1 MEQESS
7 EKVAISDIPKRLFKY
22 YKYDPKYNES
32 RLSGEVFLSSPKRFN
47 DPFDCQ
53 LEIKNNAEDV
63 LREKKENSV
72 SEGEW
77 LVHKLIELGYQK
89 KEVKVVSDKLL
100 KKDEE
105 TTNEVY
111 DKQLQKIGI
120 LCTTS
125 EYDNMLMWSYYTELE
140 GFCIEYDPK
149 LIIHDLTIGFIKT
162 LDYYTLNH
170 LYNTKKYHMPPS
182 KRSEDSNKQELVET
196 LFNEKD
202 IEKVKKVPFFKY
214 KSKVNTLNFIKNIYI
229 KRVKWRKVD
238 YNLKIDDITPFLFY
252 NKDEKGI
259 IRKYYTKSKD
269 WKHEEEFRFFISL
282 GGDKLIQLSPE
293 CIKAIYCGV
302 KMSDSHI
309 LEIAYLLHSKRMD
322 HVKLLKME
330 TKKGEIKLKS
340 KEIEYQTEE
349 FKKALYDFS
358 EKIASK

>member
-1 MEQESS
+1 MEQDSPERA
-7 EKVAISDIPKRLFKY
+7 AIPERLFKY

-32 RLSGEVFLSSPKRFN
+32 RLSGEVFLSSPKNFN

-53 LEIKNNAEDV
+53 LKIKNNTEDI
-63 LREKKENSV
+63 LNEKKIS
-72 SEGEW
+72 SIPEGKW
-77 LVHKLIELGYQK
+77 LEHKLIELGYQ
-89 KEVKVVSDKLL
+89 EEEIKVVADKLL
-100 KKDEE
+100 KADEK

-125 EYDNMLMWSYYTELE
+125 KHDNMLMWSYYTELE
-140 GFCIEYDPK
+140 GFCIEYDPE
-149 LIIHDLTIGFIKT
+149 LIIHDLTIAFIKT

-170 LYNTKKYHMPPS
+170 LYNTKGYRKKPS
-182 KRSEDSNKQELVET
+182 ERSERSNKQGLADP

-202 IEKVKKVPFFKY
+202 IQEVRKAQFFKG
-214 KSKVNTLNFIKNIYI
+214 KHEKNILNFIKNIYI
-229 KRVKWRKVD
+229 KRIKCRKVD
-238 YNLKIDDITPFLFY
+238 YDLNKEDDITPFLFY

-282 GGDKLIQLSPE
+282 GGNKLIRLSPE

-309 LEIAYLLHSKRMD
+309 LEIAYLLHSKGMD
-322 HVKLLKME
+322 HHVKLLKMGTDKE
-330 TKKGEIKLKS
+330 KIELKP

-349 FKKALYDFS
+349 FREALDVLLD
-358 EKIASK
+358 KIASK